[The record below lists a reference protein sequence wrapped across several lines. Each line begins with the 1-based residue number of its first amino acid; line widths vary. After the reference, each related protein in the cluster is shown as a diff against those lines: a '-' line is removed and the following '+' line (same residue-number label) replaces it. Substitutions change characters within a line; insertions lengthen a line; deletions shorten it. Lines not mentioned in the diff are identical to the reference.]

1 MDSTI
6 IGHLNTHSIVIRDSP
21 TKKNKALRVASR
33 IGTYHSC
40 DRCGKLYLTAIEV
53 GNERICHICHKK
65 IPKPDKIQSKL
76 TAHRRQL
83 ITDRIRDANQT
94 RYRIMDDIPV
104 KLRRLWGQ
112 CVHSVLDRYA
122 SARTEEDAYDALEA
136 WAKLKVVLVMP
147 VRGGR
152 QKRESRARTHR
163 RMMTQ
168 WLAGDI
174 EGCWKEGLRMEQVRK
189 SHKRGRQRRQKP
201 AEKNAATYTTAEERR
216 KRNNAKRLTNIGEYR
231 KAMSA
236 LLSNG
241 TATITES
248 VLDQLRKKHPPR
260 IKPITRPRPPYAESE
275 DRDRNDDD
283 DDDDEWDMLLLPL
296 LLRTTIVSPVQVRP
310 LATSSL
316 TPPLTTREEAKAKAT
331 GKIMIIII
339 MIIIWTLTQ

>member
-6 IGHLNTHSIVIRDSP
+6 IGHLHTHSNVIRDSP
-21 TKKNKALRVASR
+21 TEKAKALEVASR

-40 DRCGKLYLTAIEV
+40 DRCGKLYLNAIEV
-53 GNERICHICHKK
+53 GNERICHVCHKK

-94 RYRIMDDIPV
+94 RFRIMDDIPV

-122 SARTEEDAYDALEA
+122 SARTDEDAYNALEA

-147 VRGGR
+147 GRGGR
-152 QKRESRARTHR
+152 QKRESRGRTHR

-174 EGCWKEGLRMEQVRK
+174 EECWKEGLRMEQVRK
-189 SHKRGRQRRQKP
+189 SHKRGRRRRQKP
-201 AEKNAATYTTAEERR
+201 ADKNAATYTTAEERR
-216 KRNNAKRLTNIGEYR
+216 KRDNAKRLTNIGEYR

-241 TATITES
+241 TATITDS

-260 IKPITRPRPPYAESE
+260 TKPITRPRPPYAESE

-283 DDDDEWDMLLLPL
+283 DDDD
-296 LLRTTIVSPVQVRP
+296 
-310 LATSSL
+310 
-316 TPPLTTREEAKAKAT
+316 
-331 GKIMIIII
+331 
-339 MIIIWTLTQ
+339 